1 MQETRV
7 WFLGREDPLEEEM
20 VTQSS
25 MLAWRI
31 PWTEEPGR
39 LQFVGSQSQTWL
51 IMHRCSL
58 VYLASLIQHD
68 LKFIYKMYN
77 VKKKWR
83 ILGYS
88 WRKGR
93 WCKQEA
99 ELGRTVTSS
108 SSETSAFIMLFSPHF
123 PFCSRT
129 SPTCPPTTL
138 QQSSAIFLKNYHGK
152 SFLILT
158 GLGHFR
164 IIVSAWILEG

>member
-25 MLAWRI
+25 MLAWRS

-58 VYLASLIQHD
+58 VYLAPLIQHD
-68 LKFIYKMYN
+68 LKFIYKMCN
-77 VKKKWR
+77 VKKKVTR
-83 ILGYS
+83 PGIQLE
-88 WRKGR
+88 KGQMGQAR
-93 WCKQEA
+93 SRD
-99 ELGRTVTSS
+99 GGTVTSS
-108 SSETSAFIMLFSPHF
+108 SSESSAFIMFSPPHF
-123 PFCSRT
+123 PFCSRI
-129 SPTCPPTTL
+129 SPRTPPTTL

-152 SFLILT
+152 AFLIRT